1 MINLGIGLGSGVAAQ
16 EQEQEQEQGEEGEG
30 GGAQEDTVMQDAGAE
45 GAEGQEEGGGEGEVA
60 EEDYGAMAILNTV
73 IEDRVE
79 RLTDEDIVEILA
91 ILRETLG
98 GRKNGVVDG
107 GAES

>member
-1 MINLGIGLGSGVAAQ
+1 MINLGIGLGSGIAGQ
-16 EQEQEQEQGEEGEG
+16 EQEQVQDQEEGEG
-30 GGAQEDTVMQDAGAE
+30 EREGAQEDTVMPDASAAE
-45 GAEGQEEGGGEGEVA
+45 GAGGEGEGEVA

-79 RLTDEDIVEILA
+79 RLTDEDIVEILT

-98 GRKNGVVDG
+98 GMKKSGVDG